1 MIMTMIMIMIM
12 IIIIIMMM
20 MVMMIKV
27 CDFPYPIDDPQ
38 STFNIVFLP
47 SSRLKC

>member
-1 MIMTMIMIMIM
+1 MMMM
-12 IIIIIMMM
+12 MMM

-27 CDFPYPIDDPQ
+27 CDFPYLIDDLQ

-47 SSRLKC
+47 SSRQEC